1 MDAEKFGAFIS
12 QCRKEKQM
20 TQAELAARLQ
30 VTDKAVSRW
39 ERGIGFPDIGTI
51 EPLAD
56 ALDISVVEL
65 MKSEKSVATELS
77 KEEAAQAV
85 SDTLTLAKVRQRQ
98 ERKHIRTLLGIL
110 AVLLLLF
117 LWMDHM
123 QWQLDTIL
131 FTGIG
136 VVFPLFCLSGS
147 LVLLGYGIRR
157 KQRGQPFGQ
166 TLAAGLGLLFLL
178 ILFLRLFFLAGAAGI
193 GPVPA

>member
-1 MDAEKFGAFIS
+1 MPKRKTNDPGRTCRQTPGYGQGS
-12 QCRKEKQM
+12 QPLE
-20 TQAELAARLQ
+20 TG
-30 VTDKAVSRW
+30 V
-39 ERGIGFPDIGTI
+39 GFPDISTI

-85 SDTLTLAKVRQRQ
+85 SDTLTLAKARQRQ

-166 TLAAGLGLLFLL
+166 TLAAGLGLFLLL
-178 ILFLRLFFLAGAAGI
+178 ILFLGLFFLAGAAGI

>member
-56 ALDISVVEL
+56 AWTRQSAAGNGE
-65 MKSEKSVATELS
+65 S

-85 SDTLTLAKVRQRQ
+85 SDTLTLAKARQRQ

-166 TLAAGLGLLFLL
+166 TLAAGLGLFLLL
-178 ILFLRLFFLAGAAGI
+178 ILFLGLFFLAGAAGI

>member
-1 MDAEKFGAFIS
+1 MPKRKTNDPGRTCRQTPGYGQGS
-12 QCRKEKQM
+12 QPLE
-20 TQAELAARLQ
+20 TGVE
-30 VTDKAVSRW
+30 
-39 ERGIGFPDIGTI
+39 FPDISTI

-85 SDTLTLAKVRQRQ
+85 SDTLTLAKARQRQ

-166 TLAAGLGLLFLL
+166 TLAAGLGLFLLL
-178 ILFLRLFFLAGAAGI
+178 ILFLGLFFLAGAAGI

>member
-39 ERGIGFPDIGTI
+39 ERGIGFPDISTI
-51 EPLAD
+51 
-56 ALDISVVEL
+56 
-65 MKSEKSVATELS
+65 
-77 KEEAAQAV
+77 
-85 SDTLTLAKVRQRQ
+85 
-98 ERKHIRTLLGIL
+98 LGIL

-166 TLAAGLGLLFLL
+166 TLAAGLGLFLLL
-178 ILFLRLFFLAGAAGI
+178 ILFLGLFFLAGAAGI

>member
-39 ERGIGFPDIGTI
+39 ERGVDISTI

-85 SDTLTLAKVRQRQ
+85 SDTLTLAKARQRQ

-166 TLAAGLGLLFLL
+166 TLAAGLGLFLLL
-178 ILFLRLFFLAGAAGI
+178 ILFLGLFFLAGAAGI

>member
-20 TQAELAARLQ
+20 TQAELAA
-30 VTDKAVSRW
+30 
-39 ERGIGFPDIGTI
+39 
-51 EPLAD
+51 
-56 ALDISVVEL
+56 
-65 MKSEKSVATELS
+65 
-77 KEEAAQAV
+77 
-85 SDTLTLAKVRQRQ
+85 
-98 ERKHIRTLLGIL
+98 
-110 AVLLLLF
+110 F

-166 TLAAGLGLLFLL
+166 TLAAD
-178 ILFLRLFFLAGAAGI
+178 RTGAC
-193 GPVPA
+193 VK

>member
-39 ERGIGFPDIGTI
+39 ERGIGFPDISTI

-85 SDTLTLAKVRQRQ
+85 SDTLTLAKARQRQ

-123 QWQLDTIL
+123 QWQLDAIL

-136 VVFPLFCLSGS
+136 VVFPLFRLSGS

-166 TLAAGLGLLFLL
+166 TLAAGLGLFLLL
-178 ILFLRLFFLAGAAGI
+178 ILFLGLFFLAGAAGI